1 MVYIENT
8 VLFFSQVEHCR
19 RPDCRDKGTSTV
31 KLMDYSLLCYFG
43 NFKFIE
49 LQFVCW
55 NTMVKLYKETLVT
68 F

>member
-31 KLMDYSLLCYFG
+31 KLMDYSFYVILENLNLLNCNLLC
-43 NFKFIE
+43 
-49 LQFVCW
+49 
-55 NTMVKLYKETLVT
+55 
-68 F
+68 